1 MKLHTLSP
9 KEALRAME
17 SSEEG
22 LSAKEVSQRLAHYGY
37 NELSAGK
44 PRSLLSR
51 FAEQFNDFM
60 ILILLGAALVSF
72 LSSLFE
78 GKADFAEPAIILIIV
93 IINAVLGV
101 IQETKAERSLAMLRK
116 LSAPEAQVMREGKR
130 LLLPARELVP
140 GDLIFLSAGS
150 MVPADA
156 RLLTAEQLTADE
168 SSLTGESEPV
178 KKYAERKLP
187 AETPLGDLVNMVNS
201 GTVIL
206 SGHATALV
214 AATGMQTQVGKIA
227 DLIGQDTAPET
238 PLKKN
243 LAHTGKVLGITVLA
257 ICLLVFILGAMQGR
271 PLFTMFM
278 TAVSLGVA
286 AIPEG
291 LPAIVT
297 IVLSLGVQRMAKK
310 KAIIRHLSAVETLGS
325 ATFICSDKTGT
336 LTQNRMT
343 VTEISDGRT
352 TLSSDSATAKS
363 ILLCGA
369 LCNNS
374 FFEADGNGNGEPTEL
389 ALLNAAKNAGLCSPM
404 PDTRYKRLAEYPFDS
419 TRKCMSTI
427 HLLSGKPSAPL
438 PMMPNDTYA
447 FLVCK
452 GAPEVVLSR
461 CTSWYNDGAL
471 LPFTAPLHQSM
482 TDYCNRCAEHALRVL
497 AVAYRPL
504 TDSAWRRFLD
514 KEAPQK
520 NAESNLILLGF
531 LCLMDPP
538 RPEVRE
544 CVRICKEAGITPVMI
559 TGDHALTARAIAADL
574 GICSRKDR
582 PVTGPELSSMSEQE
596 LIECVGHCRVFA
608 RVAPEHKVAI
618 VRALQARGEVV
629 AMTGDGIN
637 DAPALKG
644 ADIGCAMGRSGTDVA
659 KEAADMVLMDDNFAT
674 IVAAVREGRGIYA
687 NIRRSVHFL
696 LSCNI
701 GEIITILF
709 ALLLGMPSPLVAVQL
724 LWVNL
729 ITDSLPAAALG
740 VEPPEKDVMKQ
751 PPCNTGKSLFSGGL
765 GYKIAFEGAIIGAIA
780 LIAYVIGNRYFNAG
794 STMTFAVLSL
804 SQLVHAFNM
813 RSDHSLSDIGFF
825 TNRKLVFAFV
835 LCAFLQIS
843 VIMFPFAAEIFSA
856 TPLSPT
862 AWGVVAIL
870 SLLPLPIV
878 ELQKRFRTSETP

>member
-1 MKLHTLSP
+1 MKLHTLSVRD
-9 KEALRAME
+9 ALAAMQ
-17 SSEEG
+17 SKEEG
-22 LSAKEVSQRLAHYGY
+22 LSEKEAKLRLARYGY
-37 NELSAGK
+37 NELSGKK

-60 ILILLGAALVSF
+60 ILILLGAALISF
-72 LSSLFE
+72 LTSLWE
-78 GKADFAEPAIILIIV
+78 GKADFAEPLIILFIV
-93 IINAVLGV
+93 LMNAVLGV
-101 IQETKAERSLAMLRK
+101 IQEAKAEHSLAMLQK
-116 LSAPEAQVMREGKR
+116 LSAPEAQVLRDGKR
-130 LLLPARELVP
+130 SMIPTRELVP
-140 GDLIFLSAGS
+140 GDIILLSAGS

-156 RLLTAEQLTADE
+156 RLLQSDSLKVDE

-178 KKYAERKLP
+178 KKTADCRLKED
-187 AETPLGDLVNMVNS
+187 TPIGDLINTVNA
-201 GTVIL
+201 GTVVL

-214 AATGMQTQVGKIA
+214 ARTGMDTQVGKIA
-227 DLIGQDTAPET
+227 DLIQQDTAPET
-238 PLKKN
+238 PLKKH

-257 ICLLVFILGAMQGR
+257 ICLLVFLLGTLQGR
-271 PLFTMFM
+271 PMFTMFM

-310 KAIIRHLSAVETLGS
+310 KAIIRHLPAVETLGS

-336 LTQNRMT
+336 LTQNKMT
-343 VTEISDGRT
+343 VTELSDGRKALPKNAPEAQT
-352 TLSSDSATAKS
+352 V
-363 ILLCGA
+363 LLCAA
-369 LCNNS
+369 LCNNAY
-374 FFEADGNGNGEPTEL
+374 FEANGTGNGEPTEL
-389 ALLNAAKNAGLCSPM
+389 ALLQAAKEASLCSPM
-404 PDTRYKRLAEYPFDS
+404 PDTRYKRLAENPFDS
-419 TRKCMSTI
+419 SRKCMSTV
-427 HLLSGKPSAPL
+427 HRLNGRSTSPL
-438 PMMPNDTYA
+438 PVMPPDTSA

-461 CTSWYNDGAL
+461 CTAL
-471 LPFTAPLHQSM
+471 YDNGSMTPLTAPLRQSL
-482 TDYCNRCAEHALRVL
+482 TDYCNRCAERALRIL
-497 AVAYRPL
+497 AIAYRPF
-504 TDSAWRRFLD
+504 TDSECRSLSDGSAASSHMERD
-514 KEAPQK
+514 
-520 NAESNLILLGF
+520 LILLGF
-531 LCLMDPP
+531 AGLMDPP
-538 RPEVRE
+538 RPEVRD

-582 PVTGPELSSMSEQE
+582 VVTGTELSSMSEAE
-596 LIECVGHCRVFA
+596 LIDCVATCRVFA

-644 ADIGCAMGRSGTDVA
+644 ADIGCAMGKSGTDVA

-674 IVAAVREGRGIYA
+674 IVAAVREGRSIYA
-687 NIRRSVHFL
+687 NVRRCVHFL

-709 ALLLGMPSPLVAVQL
+709 ALLFGMPSPLLAVQL

-740 VEPPEKDVMKQ
+740 VEPPEKDVMNR
-751 PPCNTGKSLFSGGL
+751 PPCNPGKSLFAGGL
-765 GYKIAFEGAIIGAIA
+765 GFKIALEGAMIGAIA
-780 LIAYVIGNRYFNAG
+780 LMAYVIGNHYFNAG

-804 SQLVHAFNM
+804 SQLVHSFHM
-813 RSDHSLSDIGFF
+813 RSDRPLSEIGFF
-825 TNRKLVFAFV
+825 TNPKLLFSFA

-843 VIMFPFAAEIFSA
+843 VITVPFAAKIFSV
-856 TPLSPT
+856 TPLSVG
-862 AWGVVAIL
+862 AWCVVAIL
-870 SLLPLPIV
+870 SLLPLPLV
-878 ELQKRFRTSETP
+878 ELQKRMQKA

>member
-9 KEALRAME
+9 KDALKALE
-17 SSEEG
+17 SSENG
-22 LSAKEVSQRLAHYGY
+22 LSEQEVRKRHTTYGY
-37 NELSAGK
+37 NELTEKK

-51 FAEQFNDFM
+51 FAEQFSDFM
-60 ILILLGAALVSF
+60 ILILLGAALISF
-72 LSSLFE
+72 LSSLLE
-78 GKADFAEPAIILIIV
+78 GKADFAEPLIILTIV
-93 IINAVLGV
+93 VINAVLGV
-101 IQETKAERSLAMLRK
+101 MQEAKAERSLAMLRK
-116 LSAPEAQVMREGKR
+116 LSAPEASVLRDGKR
-130 LLLPARELVP
+130 FLLPTRELVP
-140 GDLIFLSAGS
+140 GDIIFLSSGS

-156 RLLTAEQLTADE
+156 RLLHAEGLSVDE

-178 KKYAERKLP
+178 KKHADRKLP
-187 AETPLGDLVNMVNS
+187 EQVPVGDLINMVNA
-201 GTVIL
+201 GTIVL
-206 SGHATALV
+206 SGSATALV
-214 AATGMQTQVGKIA
+214 CATGMHTRVGTIA
-227 DLIGQDTAPET
+227 GLIQQDSAPDT
-238 PLKKN
+238 PLKKH

-257 ICLLVFILGAMQGR
+257 ICLLVFILGFLQGR
-271 PLFTMFM
+271 PPFAMFM

-310 KAIIRHLSAVETLGS
+310 NAIIRHLPAVETLGS

-343 VTEISDGRT
+343 VTELSDGSKKLSLEDT
-352 TLSSDSATAKS
+352 PGKTL
-363 ILLCGA
+363 LLCGA
-369 LCNNS
+369 LCNNA
-374 FFEADGNGNGEPTEL
+374 FFDKEEKGNGEPTEL
-389 ALLNAAKNAGLCSPM
+389 ALLTAAKNASLLRTPPESLFP
-404 PDTRYKRLAEYPFDS
+404 RLAEYPFDS
-419 TRKCMSTI
+419 ARKCMSTL
-427 HLLSGKPSAPL
+427 HRYNGKSGATLPSML
-438 PMMPNDTYA
+438 EDTYG

-461 CTSWYNDGAL
+461 CSYRYDNGVVRPL
-471 LPFTAPLHQSM
+471 TAPALQDM
-482 TDYCNRCAEHALRVL
+482 TAYCNRCAERALRVL
-497 AVAYRPL
+497 AIAYRPF
-504 TDSAWRRFLD
+504 S
-514 KEAPQK
+514 EASCRKYLNTEQPQAG
-520 NAESNLILLGF
+520 AESELILLGF

-538 RPEVRE
+538 RPEVRD
-544 CVRICKEAGITPVMI
+544 CVRLCKEAGITPVMI

-574 GICSRKDR
+574 GICGPKDP
-582 PVTGPELSSMSEQE
+582 PVTGAELSAMSEAQ
-596 LIECVGHCRVFA
+596 LQDCVARCRVFA

-637 DAPALKG
+637 DAPALKA
-644 ADIGCAMGRSGTDVA
+644 ADIGCAMGKGGTDVA
-659 KEAADMVLMDDNFAT
+659 KEAADMVLMDDNFST
-674 IVAAVREGRGIYA
+674 IVSAVKEGRSIYA

-709 ALLLGMPSPLVAVQL
+709 ALLLEMPSPLIAVQL

-740 VEPPEKDVMKQ
+740 VEPPEKDIMKQ

-765 GYKIAFEGAIIGAIA
+765 GIKIALEGAMIGSIS
-780 LIAYVIGNRYFNAG
+780 LLAYVLGNRLFGAG

-804 SQLVHAFNM
+804 SQLVHAFHM
-813 RSDHSLSDIGFF
+813 RSDKPLAEIGFL
-825 TNRKLVFAFV
+825 TNPKLLLSFV

-843 VIMFPFAAEIFSA
+843 VITVPWAAAIFSV
-856 TPLSPT
+856 TPLSVSG
-862 AWGVVAIL
+862 WCIVAIL

-878 ELQKRFRTSETP
+878 ELQKRVLFRK

>member
-9 KEALRAME
+9 KEALRTME
-17 SSEEG
+17 SCDTG
-22 LSAKEVSQRLAHYGY
+22 LSEKEAAHRLSRYGY
-37 NELSAGK
+37 NELSGGK

-72 LSSLFE
+72 LSSFFE
-78 GKADFAEPAIILIIV
+78 GNADFTEPAIILIIV
-93 IINAVLGV
+93 IVNAVLGV
-101 IQETKAERSLAMLRK
+101 LQETKAERSLAMLRK
-116 LSAPEAQVMREGKR
+116 FSAPEAQVLRDGKR
-130 LLLPARELVP
+130 ILLPARELVP
-140 GDLIFLSAGS
+140 GDIIFLSAGS

-156 RLLTAEQLTADE
+156 RLLSAEQLSADE
-168 SSLTGESEPV
+168 SALTGESEPV
-178 KKYAERKLP
+178 KKDAKQTLP
-187 AETPLGDLVNMVNS
+187 EETPLGDLVNMLSS
-201 GTVIL
+201 GTMIL

-214 AATGMQTQVGKIA
+214 TATGMHTQVGKIA
-227 DLIGQDTAPET
+227 DLISQDTAPET
-238 PLKKN
+238 PLKKH
-243 LAHTGKVLGITVLA
+243 LAHTGKVLGITVLG
-257 ICLLVFILGAMQGR
+257 ICLLVFLLGALQGR

-310 KAIIRHLSAVETLGS
+310 KAIIRHLAAVETLGS
-325 ATFICSDKTGT
+325 ATYICSDKTGT

-343 VTEISDGRT
+343 VTEISDGRDM
-352 TLSSDSATAKS
+352 LSADSPTGKA
-363 ILLCGA
+363 ILFCGA

-374 FFEADGNGNGEPTEL
+374 FFEADGTGNGEPTEL
-389 ALLNAAKNAGLCSPM
+389 ALLHAANAARLCSPI
-404 PDTRYKRLAEYPFDS
+404 PDTRYNRLAEYPFDS
-419 TRKCMSTI
+419 SRKCMSTV
-427 HLLSGKPSAPL
+427 HLLSGKKLAPL
-438 PMMPNDTYA
+438 PVMPEDTYA

-452 GAPEVVLSR
+452 GAPEVVLSH
-461 CTSWYNDGAL
+461 CTSWYNDGAF
-471 LPFTAPLHQSM
+471 LPFTAPLQQSM
-482 TDYCNRCAEHALRVL
+482 TDYCNRCAERALRVL
-497 AVAYRPL
+497 AIAYRPL
-504 TDSAWRRFLD
+504 TDSACRRLLD
-514 KEAPQK
+514 KETSQK
-520 NAESNLILLGF
+520 KAESDLILLGF

-538 RPEVRE
+538 RPEVRD

-582 PVTGPELSSMSEQE
+582 PVTGPELSAMSEQE
-596 LIECVGHCRVFA
+596 LIACVGHCRVFA

-674 IVAAVREGRGIYA
+674 IVSAVKEGRGIYA

-709 ALLLGMPSPLVAVQL
+709 ALLLGMPSPLLAVQL

-751 PPCNTGKSLFSGGL
+751 PPCSSGKSLFSGGL
-765 GYKIAFEGAIIGAIA
+765 GCKIAIEGAMIGCIS
-780 LIAYVIGNRYFNAG
+780 LMAYVIGNRFFNAG

-813 RSDHSLSDIGFF
+813 RSDRSLSDIGFF
-825 TNRKLVFAFV
+825 SNPKLLFAFL
-835 LCAFLQIS
+835 LCSFLQIS
-843 VIMFPFAAEIFSA
+843 VITLPFAARIFSV
-856 TPLSPT
+856 TPLSAT
-862 AWGVVAIL
+862 AWGVVTIL
-870 SLLPLPIV
+870 SLLPLPLV
-878 ELQKRFRTSETP
+878 ELQKRVRLY

>member
-9 KEALRAME
+9 KDALHSMD
-17 SSEEG
+17 STDGG
-22 LSAKEVSQRLAHYGY
+22 LSEKEAGQRIARYGY
-37 NELSAGK
+37 NELSGKK

-78 GKADFAEPAIILIIV
+78 GTADFAEPLIILIIV

-101 IQETKAERSLAMLRK
+101 VQEAKAEHSLAMLRK
-116 LSAPEAQVMREGKR
+116 LSAPEAQGLRDGKR
-130 LLLPARELVP
+130 TLLPARELVP
-140 GDLIFLSAGS
+140 GDIIFLSAGS

-156 RLLTAEQLTADE
+156 RLLETDGLTVDE

-178 KKYAERKLP
+178 KKYADRKLP
-187 AETPLGDLVNMVNS
+187 EATPIGDLVNMVNS
-201 GTVIL
+201 GTVVL

-214 AATGMQTQVGKIA
+214 SATGMHTQVGKIA
-227 DLIGQDTAPET
+227 DLIQQDTAPET
-238 PLKKN
+238 PLKKH
-243 LAHTGKVLGITVLA
+243 LAHTGKVLGLTVLG
-257 ICLLVFILGAMQGR
+257 ICLLVFLLGALQGR

-310 KAIIRHLSAVETLGS
+310 NAIIRHLSAVETLGS
-325 ATFICSDKTGT
+325 ATYICSDKTGT

-343 VTEISDGRT
+343 VTEISDGKQK
-352 TLSSDSATAKS
+352 LSADSPAAKT

-374 FFEADGNGNGEPTEL
+374 FFEKDGTGNGEPTEL
-389 ALLNAAKNAGLCSPM
+389 ALLNAANAASLCSPM

-427 HLLSGKPSAPL
+427 HLLSGKSSAPL
-438 PMMPNDTYA
+438 PVMPQDSYA

-471 LPFTAPLHQSM
+471 LPFTAPLHQSF

-504 TDSAWRRFLD
+504 TDSVCRRLLD
-514 KEAPQK
+514 KDSPQK
-520 NAESNLILLGF
+520 NGENDLILLGF

-574 GICSRKDR
+574 GICSGKDR
-582 PVTGPELSSMSEQE
+582 PVTGTELSAMSEQE

-637 DAPALKG
+637 DAPALKA
-644 ADIGCAMGRSGTDVA
+644 ADIGCAMGRGGTDVA

-674 IVAAVREGRGIYA
+674 IVAAVREGRSIYA

-709 ALLLGMPSPLVAVQL
+709 ALLLGMPSPLLAVQL

-765 GYKIAFEGAIIGAIA
+765 GFKIAFEGAMIGAIS
-780 LIAYVIGNRYFNAG
+780 LMAYVIGNHYFNAG

-804 SQLVHAFNM
+804 SQLIHAFHM
-813 RSDHSLSDIGFF
+813 RSDRPLAEIGFF
-825 TNRKLVFAFV
+825 TNPKLLLSFV
-835 LCAFLQIS
+835 ICAFLQIS
-843 VIMFPFAAEIFSA
+843 VIMFPFAAKIFSV
-856 TPLSPT
+856 TTLSVS
-862 AWGVVAIL
+862 AWCVVAIL

-878 ELQKRFRTSETP
+878 ELQKRSQKC

>member
-1 MKLHTLSP
+1 MKLHTLSVRD
-9 KEALRAME
+9 ALAAMQ
-17 SSEEG
+17 SKEEG
-22 LSAKEVSQRLAHYGY
+22 LSEKEAKLRLARHGY
-37 NELSAGK
+37 NELSGKK

-60 ILILLGAALVSF
+60 ILILLGAALISF
-72 LSSLFE
+72 LTSLWE
-78 GKADFAEPAIILIIV
+78 GKADFAEPLIILFIV
-93 IINAVLGV
+93 IMNAVLGV
-101 IQETKAERSLAMLRK
+101 IQEAKAEHSLAMLQK
-116 LSAPEAQVMREGKR
+116 LSAPEAQVLRDGKR
-130 LLLPARELVP
+130 SMIPTRELVP
-140 GDLIFLSAGS
+140 GDIILLSAGS

-156 RLLTAEQLTADE
+156 RLLQSDSLKVDE

-178 KKYAERKLP
+178 KKTADCRLKED
-187 AETPLGDLVNMVNS
+187 TPIGDLINTVNA
-201 GTVIL
+201 GTVVL

-214 AATGMQTQVGKIA
+214 ARTGMDTQVGKIA
-227 DLIGQDTAPET
+227 DLIQQDTAPET
-238 PLKKN
+238 PLKKH

-257 ICLLVFILGAMQGR
+257 ICLLVFLLGTLQGR
-271 PLFTMFM
+271 PMFTMFM

-310 KAIIRHLSAVETLGS
+310 KAIIRHLPAVETLGS

-336 LTQNRMT
+336 LTQNKMT
-343 VTEISDGRT
+343 VTELSDGRKS
-352 TLSSDSATAKS
+352 LSKNAPEAKS
-363 ILLCGA
+363 VLFCAA
-369 LCNNS
+369 LCNNAY
-374 FFEADGNGNGEPTEL
+374 FEANGTGNGEPTEL
-389 ALLNAAKNAGLCSPM
+389 ALLHAAKEAALCSPM
-404 PDTRYKRLAEYPFDS
+404 PDTRYKRLAENPFDS
-419 TRKCMSTI
+419 SRKCMSTV
-427 HLLSGKPSAPL
+427 HRLNGRSTSPL
-438 PMMPNDTYA
+438 PVMPPDTSA

-461 CTSWYNDGAL
+461 CTAL
-471 LPFTAPLHQSM
+471 YDNGSMTPLTAPLRQSL
-482 TDYCNRCAEHALRVL
+482 TDYCNRCAERALRVL
-497 AVAYRPL
+497 AIAYRPFS
-504 TDSAWRRFLD
+504 DSECRTLSETGTA
-514 KEAPQK
+514 APQ
-520 NAESNLILLGF
+520 AERDLILLGF
-531 LCLMDPP
+531 AGLMDPP
-538 RPEVRE
+538 RPEVRD

-582 PVTGPELSSMSEQE
+582 VVTGTELSAMSEAD
-596 LIECVGHCRVFA
+596 LIDCVGTCRVFA

-644 ADIGCAMGRSGTDVA
+644 ADIGCAMGKSGTDVA

-674 IVAAVREGRGIYA
+674 IVAAVREGRSIYA
-687 NIRRSVHFL
+687 NVRRCVHFL

-709 ALLLGMPSPLVAVQL
+709 ALLFGLPSPLLAVQL

-740 VEPPEKDVMKQ
+740 VEPPEKDVMNR
-751 PPCNTGKSLFSGGL
+751 PPCNPGKSLFAGGL
-765 GYKIAFEGAIIGAIA
+765 GFKIALEGAMIGAIA
-780 LIAYVIGNRYFNAG
+780 LMAYVIGNHYFNAG

-804 SQLVHAFNM
+804 SQLVHAFHM
-813 RSDHSLSDIGFF
+813 RSDRPLSEIGFF
-825 TNRKLVFAFV
+825 TNPKLLLSFA

-843 VIMFPFAAEIFSA
+843 VITVPFAAKIFSV
-856 TPLSPT
+856 TPLSVG
-862 AWGVVAIL
+862 AWCVVAIL
-870 SLLPLPIV
+870 SLLPLPLV
-878 ELQKRFRTSETP
+878 ELQKRMQKA

>member
-1 MKLHTLSP
+1 MKLHTLSV
-9 KEALRAME
+9 KDALQAMQ
-17 SSEEG
+17 SKEEG
-22 LSAKEVSQRLAHYGY
+22 LSENESKQRLTRYGY
-37 NELSAGK
+37 NELSGKK

-60 ILILLGAALVSF
+60 ILILLGAALISF
-72 LSSLFE
+72 LTSLFE
-78 GKADFAEPAIILIIV
+78 GKADYAEPLIILFIV
-93 IINAVLGV
+93 IMNAVLGV
-101 IQETKAERSLAMLRK
+101 IQEAKAKHSLAMLQK
-116 LSAPEAQVMREGKR
+116 LSSPEAQVVRSGKR
-130 LLLPARELVP
+130 TMIPTRELVP
-140 GDLIFLSAGS
+140 GDIILLSAGS

-156 RLLTAEQLTADE
+156 RLLQADGLTVDE

-178 KKYAERKLP
+178 KKTAERTLKEDT
-187 AETPLGDLVNMVNS
+187 AIGDLVNMVNAGS
-201 GTVIL
+201 VIL

-214 AATGMQTQVGKIA
+214 CQTGMQTQVGKIA
-227 DLIGQDTAPET
+227 DLIQQDTAPET
-238 PLKKN
+238 PLKKH

-257 ICLLVFILGAMQGR
+257 ICFLVFLLGAVQGR

-310 KAIIRHLSAVETLGS
+310 KAIIRHLPAVETLGS

-336 LTQNRMT
+336 LTQNKMT
-343 VTEISDGRT
+343 VTELSDGRT
-352 TLSSDSATAKS
+352 TLPLPSPEAKPV
-363 ILLCGA
+363 LLCAA
-369 LCNNS
+369 LCNNAY
-374 FFEADGNGNGEPTEL
+374 FESDGTGNGEPTEL
-389 ALLNAAKNAGLCSPM
+389 ALLQAAKDASLCSPM

-419 TRKCMSTI
+419 SRKCMSTV
-427 HLLSGKPSAPL
+427 HLLSGKSDTLL
-438 PMMPNDTYA
+438 PVMPQNTYA

-461 CTSWYNDGAL
+461 CSSLYDKGAVT
-471 LPFTAPLHQSM
+471 PFTAPLRQSL
-482 TDYCNRCAEHALRVL
+482 TDYCNRCAERALRVL

-504 TDSAWRRFLD
+504 TDSSYRKISD
-514 KEAPQK
+514 KDTLFH
-520 NAESNLILLGF
+520 AEEDLILLGF
-531 LCLMDPP
+531 LGLMDPP
-538 RPEVRE
+538 RPEVRD
-544 CVRICKEAGITPVMI
+544 CVRTCKEAGITPVMI

-574 GICSRKDR
+574 GICSKKDR
-582 PVTGPELSSMSEQE
+582 VVTGPELSSMSESE
-596 LIECVGHCRVFA
+596 LIECVGSCRVFA

-637 DAPALKG
+637 DAPALK
-644 ADIGCAMGRSGTDVA
+644 ASDIGCAMGKSGTDVA

-687 NIRRSVHFL
+687 NIRRCVHFL

-709 ALLLGMPSPLVAVQL
+709 ALLFGMPAPLLAVQL

-740 VEPPEKDVMKQ
+740 VEPTEKDIMKQ
-751 PPCNTGKSLFSGGL
+751 PPCDTGKSLFAGGL
-765 GYKIAFEGAIIGAIA
+765 GFKIAFEGAMIGAIS
-780 LIAYVIGNRYFNAG
+780 LMAYVIGNHYFNAG

-804 SQLVHAFNM
+804 SQLVHSFHM
-813 RSDHSLSDIGFF
+813 RSDRPLSDIGFF
-825 TNRKLVFAFV
+825 TNPKLLLSFV
-835 LCAFLQIS
+835 ICAFLQIS
-843 VIMFPFAAEIFSA
+843 VITFPFAAKIFSV
-856 TPLSPT
+856 TPLSVG
-862 AWGVVAIL
+862 AWCIVAIL

-878 ELQKRFRTSETP
+878 ELQKRAQKA

>member
-17 SSEEG
+17 SSEDG
-22 LSAKEVSQRLAHYGY
+22 LSVKEASARLARYGY
-37 NELSAGK
+37 NELSAAK

-51 FAEQFNDFM
+51 FADQFNDFM

-93 IINAVLGV
+93 IVNAILGV
-101 IQETKAERSLAMLRK
+101 AQEAKAERSLAMLRK
-116 LSAPEAQVMREGKR
+116 LSAPEAQVLRDGKR
-130 LLLPARELVP
+130 ILLPARELVP
-140 GDLIFLSAGS
+140 GDLIYLSAGS

-178 KKYAERKLP
+178 KKYADRKLP
-187 AETPLGDLVNMVNS
+187 EETPLGDLVNMVNS

-214 AATGMQTQVGKIA
+214 TATGMQTQVGKIA

-238 PLKKN
+238 PLKKH

-257 ICLLVFILGAMQGR
+257 ICLLVFILGAVQGR

-343 VTEISDGRT
+343 VTELSDGKN
-352 TLSSDSATAKS
+352 TLSPDSAAAET

-374 FFEADGNGNGEPTEL
+374 FFEADGTGNGEPTEL
-389 ALLNAAKNAGLCSPM
+389 ALLNAAKNACLCSPM
-404 PDTRYKRLAEYPFDS
+404 PDTRYRRLAEYPFDS

-427 HLLSGKPSAPL
+427 HLLSGKSTAPL
-438 PMMPNDTYA
+438 PVMPGDTYA

-461 CTSWYNDGAL
+461 CTSWYNDGAM

-497 AVAYRPL
+497 AIAYRPL
-504 TDSAWRRFLD
+504 TDSACRRFLD
-514 KEAPQK
+514 KDAPQK
-520 NAESNLILLGF
+520 NAESDLILLGF

-538 RPEVRE
+538 RPEVRD

-582 PVTGPELSSMSEQE
+582 PVTGPELSAMSEQE

-618 VRALQARGEVV
+618 VHALQARGEVV

-709 ALLLGMPSPLVAVQL
+709 ALLLGMPSPLLAVQL

-765 GYKIAFEGAIIGAIA
+765 GYKIAFEGAVIGAIS
-780 LIAYVIGNRYFNAG
+780 LMAYVIGNRYFNAG

-804 SQLVHAFNM
+804 SQLIHAFNM
-813 RSDHSLSDIGFF
+813 RSDKSLSDIGFF
-825 TNRKLVFAFV
+825 SNPKLVCAF
-835 LCAFLQIS
+835 LICAFLQIS
-843 VIMFPFAAEIFSA
+843 VIMFPFAAEIFLV

-878 ELQKRFRTSETP
+878 ELQKRSRMS

>member
-1 MKLHTLSP
+1 MKLHTLSVRD
-9 KEALRAME
+9 ALAAMQ
-17 SSEEG
+17 SKEEG
-22 LSAKEVSQRLAHYGY
+22 LSEKEAKLRLTRYGY
-37 NELSAGK
+37 NELSGKK

-60 ILILLGAALVSF
+60 ILILLGAALISF
-72 LSSLFE
+72 LTSLWE
-78 GKADFAEPAIILIIV
+78 GKADFAEPLIILFIV
-93 IINAVLGV
+93 LMNAVLGV
-101 IQETKAERSLAMLRK
+101 IQEAKAEHSLAMLQK
-116 LSAPEAQVMREGKR
+116 LSAPEAQVLRDGKR
-130 LLLPARELVP
+130 SMIPTRELVP
-140 GDLIFLSAGS
+140 GDIILLSAGS

-156 RLLTAEQLTADE
+156 RLLQSDSLKVDE

-178 KKYAERKLP
+178 KKTADCRLKED
-187 AETPLGDLVNMVNS
+187 TPVGDLINTVNA
-201 GTVIL
+201 GTVVL

-214 AATGMQTQVGKIA
+214 ARTGMETQVGKIA
-227 DLIGQDTAPET
+227 DLIQQDTAPET
-238 PLKKN
+238 PLKKH

-257 ICLLVFILGAMQGR
+257 ICLLVFLLGTLQGR
-271 PLFTMFM
+271 PMFTMFM

-310 KAIIRHLSAVETLGS
+310 KAIIRHLPAVETLGS

-336 LTQNRMT
+336 LTQNKMT
-343 VTEISDGRT
+343 VTELSDGRKVLPKNAPEAQT
-352 TLSSDSATAKS
+352 V
-363 ILLCGA
+363 LLCAA
-369 LCNNS
+369 LCNNAY
-374 FFEADGNGNGEPTEL
+374 FEANGTENGEPTEL
-389 ALLNAAKNAGLCSPM
+389 ALLQTAKEASLCSPM
-404 PDTRYKRLAEYPFDS
+404 PDTRYKRLAENPFDS
-419 TRKCMSTI
+419 SRKCMSTV
-427 HLLSGKPSAPL
+427 HRLNGRSTSPL
-438 PMMPNDTYA
+438 PVMPPDTSA

-461 CTSWYNDGAL
+461 CTAL
-471 LPFTAPLHQSM
+471 YDNGSMTPLTAPLRQAL
-482 TDYCNRCAEHALRVL
+482 TDYCNRCAERALRVL
-497 AVAYRPL
+497 AIAYRPF
-504 TDSAWRRFLD
+504 TDSECRSLSDGSATSSHMERD
-514 KEAPQK
+514 
-520 NAESNLILLGF
+520 LILLGF
-531 LCLMDPP
+531 AGLMDPP
-538 RPEVRE
+538 RPEVRD

-582 PVTGPELSSMSEQE
+582 VVTGTELSAMSEAE
-596 LIECVGHCRVFA
+596 LIDCVATCRVFA

-644 ADIGCAMGRSGTDVA
+644 ADIGCAMGKSGTDVA

-674 IVAAVREGRGIYA
+674 IVAAVREGRSIYA
-687 NIRRSVHFL
+687 NVRRCVHFL

-709 ALLLGMPSPLVAVQL
+709 ALLFGMPSPLLAVQL

-740 VEPPEKDVMKQ
+740 VEPPEKDVMNR
-751 PPCNTGKSLFSGGL
+751 PPCNPGKSLFAGGL
-765 GYKIAFEGAIIGAIA
+765 GFKIALEGAMIGAIA
-780 LIAYVIGNRYFNAG
+780 LMAYVIGNHYFNAG

-804 SQLVHAFNM
+804 SQLVHSFHM
-813 RSDHSLSDIGFF
+813 RSDRPLSEIGFF
-825 TNRKLVFAFV
+825 TNPKLLFSFA

-843 VIMFPFAAEIFSA
+843 VITVPFAAKIFSV
-856 TPLSPT
+856 TPLSVG
-862 AWGVVAIL
+862 AWCVVAIL
-870 SLLPLPIV
+870 SLLPLPLV
-878 ELQKRFRTSETP
+878 ELQKRMQKA